1 MNGTSID
8 DLKKKRDAVI
18 LAHNYQLPEIQDV
31 ADFIGDSL
39 ELAIKATEV
48 KHGTIIFCGVM
59 FMAETAKILNPE
71 KTIIIPVKEAGC
83 PLADQLT
90 PEMLLEAKKAHPD
103 AAVVVYVNS
112 TAECK
117 AVADVVCTSANAVN
131 VVRSLDTDTIL
142 FGPDSNLAGYVQGQV
157 PEKTIIPVPATGHCY
172 VHTGFTGEDVEEARR
187 RGGLIVC
194 HPECP
199 KSIQSRA
206 DIVASTGGMVREA
219 PKGDVWNIFTERE
232 MAYRLKTLYPN
243 KTFYSYDHAL
253 CHDMKL
259 TTLKDLGHALAT
271 GEYEVTLPHE
281 IMEKAREAIER
292 MIAIPR

>member
-1 MNGTSID
+1 MSGRSIIE
-8 DLKKKRDAVI
+8 LKHKKNAVI

-31 ADFIGDSL
+31 ADFVGDSL

-48 KHGTIIFCGVM
+48 RHDTIIFCGVM

-71 KTIIIPVKEAGC
+71 KKIIIPVKDAGC

-90 PEMLLEAKKAHPD
+90 PKMLLEGKEEHPN
-103 AAVVVYVNS
+103 AAIVVYVNS

-117 AVADVVCTSANAVN
+117 AVADMVCTSANAVN

-142 FGPDSNLAGYVQGQV
+142 FGPDSNLAGFVQRQV

-172 VHTGFTGEDVEEARR
+172 VHTGFTDEDVAEARR
-187 RGGLIVC
+187 RGGLIIC
-194 HPECP
+194 HPECTAH
-199 KSIQSRA
+199 IQARA
-206 DIVASTGGMVREA
+206 EIIASTGGMVREA
-219 PKGDVWNIFTERE
+219 PKGEVWNIFTERE
-232 MAYRLKTLYPN
+232 MAYRLKTLYPD

-259 TTLKDLGHALAT
+259 TTLNDLRHALAT
-271 GEYEVTLPHE
+271 GEYEVTLPYE
-281 IMEKAREAIER
+281 IMEKARGAIER